1 MEGDCRGMRVGEIT
15 KGTHLS
21 QPAVSHHLKI
31 LCDAKILTV
40 RKEGTMNFY
49 QMNPNK
55 EEITNLYLLF
65 GKILEAINKL
75 EAERNKK

>member
-1 MEGDCRGMRVGEIT
+1 
-15 KGTHLS
+15 
-21 QPAVSHHLKI
+21 
-31 LCDAKILTV
+31 
-40 RKEGTMNFY
+40 MNFY